1 MAKVF
6 VPTIIVA
13 IAALIILPQT
23 FFTVD
28 ETQLAIV
35 TRFGQF
41 QRDHTEPGLRAK
53 WPFIDSVTKFDKRL
67 LRADAP
73 PASLLTSDKRN
84 LVIDSFARY
93 RIVEPLLFF
102 QSLRSEREAASRVSA
117 IVNSQL
123 RSEVALDLQEDIIS
137 ETREEVMER
146 VTIASNR
153 AEIDRRQA
161 LEFPNGLRNPEITIQ
176 LSPQVQDADNLVR
189 GREPTPEELEAL
201 IREPNPPEIE
211 GLKVTY
217 FQPLARQFGVEI
229 VDVRIKGA
237 DFPADIA
244 TSVFSRM
251 QAERERIAS
260 GLRAEGTQRD
270 AEIRADV
277 DRQVEITLETARGRA
292 ALLRGEGEGQ
302 AITILAE
309 ALEQDPEFYDF
320 QRTLEAYR
328 NSLDSDTTILLD
340 SGSDLF
346 KFLQDPFGD
355 SPSDQSGSN

>member
-6 VPTIIVA
+6 IPTVIVA
-13 IAALIILPQT
+13 IIALIVIPQT

-35 TRFGQF
+35 TRFGEF
-41 QRDHTEPGLRAK
+41 RRAHNEPGLRVK
-53 WPFIDSVTKFDKRL
+53 VPFVDSVTKFDKRL

-84 LVIDSFARY
+84 LVIDSYARY

-102 QSLRSEREAASRVSA
+102 RSLSSEREAASRVSA

-123 RSEVALDLQEDIIS
+123 RSEVALDLQSDIIS
-137 ETREEVMER
+137 ETREEVMRR
-146 VTIASNR
+146 VTFASNR
-153 AEIDRRQA
+153 AEISRAAA
-161 LEFPNGLRNPEITIQ
+161 LAFPNGLLNPDVAIQ
-176 LSPQVQDADNLVR
+176 IDPRVQNSENPTR
-189 GREPTPEELEAL
+189 GRPPTQAELNALIGNPSPPELE
-201 IREPNPPEIE
+201 NF
-211 GLKVTY
+211 KVSY
-217 FQPLARQFGVEI
+217 FQPLARAFGVEI

-237 DFPADIA
+237 DFPVDIA

-277 DRQVEITLETARGRA
+277 DRQVEITLETARGRS

-302 AITILAE
+302 SITILAE

-320 QRTLEAYR
+320 QRTLETYR
-328 NSLDSDTTILLD
+328 NSLDSQTTVLLD
-340 SGSDLF
+340 ADSDLF

-355 SPSDQSGSN
+355 RPADSN

>member
-1 MAKVF
+1 MAKVL
-6 VPTIIVA
+6 VPTVIVA
-13 IAALIILPQT
+13 ILALIVLPQI

-35 TRFGQF
+35 TRFGEF
-41 QRDHTEPGLRAK
+41 RDAHNEPGLRVK
-53 WPFIDSVTKFDKRL
+53 TPFVDSVTKFDKRL

-84 LVIDSFARY
+84 LVIDSYARY
-93 RIVEPLLFF
+93 RIVDPLLFF
-102 QSLRSEREAASRVSA
+102 TSLRSEREAASRVSA

-123 RSEVALDLQEDIIS
+123 RSEVALDLQSDIIS
-137 ETREEVMER
+137 ETREDVMDR
-146 VTIASNR
+146 ITIASNR
-153 AEIDRRQA
+153 FEIERNDALDFPGDLRNSEITILISITVQDTDNPTRPRSPTEAEIDLLIA
-161 LEFPNGLRNPEITIQ
+161 NPE
-176 LSPQVQDADNLVR
+176 PA
-189 GREPTPEELEAL
+189 ELA
-201 IREPNPPEIE
+201 

-217 FQPLARQFGVEI
+217 FQPLARQFGLEV

-237 DFPADIA
+237 DFPPDIA
-244 TSVFSRM
+244 SSVFTRM
-251 QAERERIAS
+251 QAERRRIAD
-260 GLRAEGTQRD
+260 GLRAEGNQRD

-277 DRQVEITLETARGRA
+277 DRQVEIILETARGRSS
-292 ALLRGEGEGQ
+292 LLRGEGEGQ

-328 NSLDSDTTILLD
+328 IAIGSDTTLLLD
-340 SGSDLF
+340 SNSDFF

-355 SPSDQSGSN
+355 AAAASSGN

>member
-6 VPTIIVA
+6 IPTVIVA
-13 IAALIILPQT
+13 IIALIVLPQT

-35 TRFGQF
+35 TRFGEF
-41 QRDHTEPGLRAK
+41 RRDHNEPGLRVK
-53 WPFIDSVTKFDKRL
+53 VPFIDSVTKFDKRL

-84 LVIDSFARY
+84 LVIDSYARY
-93 RIVEPLLFF
+93 KITEPLLFF
-102 QSLRSEREAASRVSA
+102 RSLRSEREAASRVSA

-123 RSEVALDLQEDIIS
+123 RSEVALDLQSDIIS
-137 ETREEVMER
+137 ETREEVMRR
-146 VTIASNR
+146 VTLASNR
-153 AEIDRRQA
+153 SEIDRQTA
-161 LEFPNGLRNPEITIQ
+161 IGFPNGLLNPEITIQ
-176 LSPQVQDADNLVR
+176 ITPIEQDSDNPVR
-189 GREPTPEELEAL
+189 GRPPTQEELNAL
-201 IREPNPPEIE
+201 IGSEDTVVLE
-211 GLKVTY
+211 GFKVTY
-217 FQPLARQFGVEI
+217 FQPLARQFGVQI

-237 DFPADIA
+237 DFPVDIA

-260 GLRAEGTQRD
+260 GLRAEGSQRE

-277 DRQVEITLETARGRA
+277 DRQVEITLETARGRS
-292 ALLRGEGEGQ
+292 ALLRGEGEGE

-320 QRTLEAYR
+320 QRTLETYK
-328 NSLDSDTTILLD
+328 NSLDSQTTVLLD
-340 SGSDLF
+340 GDSDLF
-346 KFLQDPFGD
+346 KFLQDPFGN
-355 SPSDQSGSN
+355 PTTP